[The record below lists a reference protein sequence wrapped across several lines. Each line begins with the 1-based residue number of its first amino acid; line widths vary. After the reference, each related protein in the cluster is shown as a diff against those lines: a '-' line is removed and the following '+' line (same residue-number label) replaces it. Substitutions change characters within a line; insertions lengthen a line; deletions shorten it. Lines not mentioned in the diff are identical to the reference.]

1 MCGCGCFIATCC
13 WFLDVNR
20 DVTSTLPHSLG
31 VSREFAQR
39 GQQPPRNTQRDSHT
53 HTQETDEQAAQ
64 LSWLSK
70 RVQKKNQKD
79 SREMMVP
86 STDDVIST
94 QPPRLTSGAHYDAV
108 VVGAGIMGS
117 CAAYHLAK
125 RGKKVL
131 LLEQFELLHR

>member
-1 MCGCGCFIATCC
+1 
-13 WFLDVNR
+13 
-20 DVTSTLPHSLG
+20 
-31 VSREFAQR
+31 
-39 GQQPPRNTQRDSHT
+39 
-53 HTQETDEQAAQ
+53 
-64 LSWLSK
+64 
-70 RVQKKNQKD
+70 
-79 SREMMVP
+79 MMVP